1 MRKVK
6 PIIETEK
13 VLSIPGDS
21 PEATAF
27 VEEIAEEL
35 LSDVDLYNFLKL
47 YRANKEGFVINN
59 TICRD
64 LIEIATMLY
73 KNAYGW
79 NYRLT
84 GRISR
89 GIRVRARELSAMTR
103 GVWNQRLGDD
113 LSKLSPKMMKH
124 FRGLIQNYVGVE
136 DFVLYIKAFALAE
149 ITVIDMATEDHEDVE
164 KFVNEVNQE
173 LTKSGRFQEF
183 DDSKPSADFLST
195 VLVMIPP
202 YSFTYSSRT
211 PYRSALFILRAI
223 YGERTLMEVFNQFPE
238 GLDDHKVLLHVIQN
252 WERVKDYPLE
262 WIEETMSM

>member
-27 VEEIAEEL
+27 VKKTAGEF
-35 LSDVDLYNFLKL
+35 LSGKDLYNFLKL
-47 YRANKEGFVINN
+47 YSANKEGFIINE
-59 TICRD
+59 TISRD
-64 LIEIATMLY
+64 VLEVATMLY

-79 NYRLT
+79 DFDLT
-84 GRISR
+84 GRITR
-89 GIRVRARELSAMTR
+89 GIRVRAREFSAMTR
-103 GVWNQRLGDD
+103 GVWDQGLADD
-113 LSKLSPKMMKH
+113 LNKLSPKMMKH

-136 DFVLYIKAFALAE
+136 DFVLYIKAFALAG
-149 ITVIDMATEDHEDVE
+149 ITVTDMAFEDHADAE
-164 KFVNEVNQE
+164 KFIKSVNRE
-173 LTKSGRFQEF
+173 LKKSGRFQEF
-183 DDSKPSADFLST
+183 DDSNPSVEFLST
-195 VLVMIPP
+195 VLVKNPP
-202 YSFTYSSRT
+202 YSFIYYSKT

-223 YGERTLMEVFNQFPE
+223 YGEHTLMEVFNQFPE
-238 GLDDHKVLLHVIQN
+238 GLEDHRVLLHVIQN